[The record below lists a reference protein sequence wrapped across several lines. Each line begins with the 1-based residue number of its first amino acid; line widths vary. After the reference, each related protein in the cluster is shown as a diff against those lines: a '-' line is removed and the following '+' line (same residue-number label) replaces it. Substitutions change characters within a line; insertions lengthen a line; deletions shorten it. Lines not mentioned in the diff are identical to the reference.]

1 MRLVIAV
8 IHTKDAD
15 PCVEA
20 LNNGGFA
27 CTRLAS
33 FGGFLDRD
41 NVTLLIGVEEDHV
54 DEVIE
59 LIRSRAKPR
68 NERLEAAPLLA
79 PIGAMATPLVDVEV
93 GGATIFV
100 IDVERFVKL

>member
-1 MRLVIAV
+1 MRLIVAIV
-8 IHTKDAD
+8 HTKDAD

-20 LNNGGFA
+20 LTNGGFA

-41 NVTLLIGVEEDHV
+41 NVTLLIGVEEAHV
-54 DEVIE
+54 EEVIE
-59 LIRSRAKPR
+59 VIRGQAKPR
-68 NERLEAAPLLA
+68 NELLQTARPLA
-79 PIGAMATPLVDVEV
+79 PIGAMAAPLVDVEV

-100 IDVERFVKL
+100 LDVERFVKL